1 MVARRFYADEVVS
14 VVYAPLRS
22 PGTDAGDRHWPISP
36 RIVRPPH
43 PPGATK
49 KRKVIEYDK
58 LHIRHIMTFEFKL
71 HGNAAETNR
80 KIYSLHPGFKSKN
93 QVQYW
98 FKKLREENFNVKN
111 EPKSAWPMNVDN
123 DYLKALIKSE
133 FCLVRRGPDRILY

>member
-49 KRKVIEYDK
+49 KR
-58 LHIRHIMTFEFKL
+58 
-71 HGNAAETNR
+71 
-80 KIYSLHPGFKSKN
+80 SLTSQDIKELEKHEKP
-93 QVQYW
+93 
-98 FKKLREENFNVKN
+98 E
-111 EPKSAWPMNVDN
+111 VD
-123 DYLKALIKSE
+123 I
-133 FCLVRRGPDRILY
+133 